1 MHSRDYCDIIRT
13 LNSTPGLRGHIPFIQ
28 CILVGVTQE
37 CEQIEKKSRYTVKSM
52 PLTKNRWRLLLSPAT
67 TWPQLFK
74 RWIVLSSG
82 YISIQW
88 IVRSVSLILIHWIE
102 IYPVDSAIQLSNNR
116 GLETRIAG
124 SSCLPLSQRFGHP
137 HSQIPRVLGIPFSYY
152 CSVLGIPWYPPG
164 MPKSLVFWSSPP
176 NKCWISRENRK
187 RFRDGFR

>member
-137 HSQIPRVLGIPFSYY
+137 RVLGIP
-152 CSVLGIPWYPPG
+152 I
-164 MPKSLVFWSSPP
+164 PKSLEFWASPSHITAAFWASPGTLPGCP
-176 NKCWISRENRK
+176 NP
-187 RFRDGFR
+187 